1 MPVYEY
7 LCQACGKQFEEL
19 QKISDNPLKE
29 CKFCGG
35 PVQKAIS
42 QTSFSLKG
50 GGWYKDGYSSPKPD
64 SGSKPSA
71 AETKDKASSPA
82 KVSDPPSRPS

>member
-7 LCQACGKQFEEL
+7 LCQACGKQFEDL
-19 QKISDNPLKE
+19 QKISDKPLEK

-35 PVQKAIS
+35 KAQRVIS

-50 GGWYKDGYSSPKPD
+50 GGWYKDGYSSSSKPD
-64 SGSKPSA
+64 SGKKTS
-71 AETKDKASSPA
+71 ETKEKASGST
-82 KVSDPPSRPS
+82 KVSDPSSRPS